1 MSPERGA
8 RRPDAEPRK
17 TVRLRT
23 AILTMAVTF
32 VLTVLLA
39 MAYLTS
45 GCHLPDPPPL
55 GRRAFR

>member
-1 MSPERGA
+1 MSPKRVA

-32 VLTVLLA
+32 VLTVLLL
-39 MAYLTS
+39 MAYLDS
-45 GCHLPDPPPL
+45 GCHLPDPIYVKPA
-55 GRRAFR
+55 GV